1 MAIDDD
7 VRAVYEYLTTQV
19 LPGANQPTVTYGQ
32 IEQETGVPI
41 GEYGGHIGRVL
52 GEISRRCSDQ
62 RLPPLTSIV
71 LPRQGSFASLHILT
85 RRASE
90 GSEALPSLARRVR
103 MSFFGARVII
113 NATDGIPG
121 SGYLVEMAQMLR
133 RGNPGGWRID
143 QGIERWDQKPA
154 PRGFSKDLDRWNYR
168 PMIAENQES
177 VWAQPVWPRSL

>member
-19 LPGANQPTVTYGQ
+19 LSGANQPTVTYGQ

-52 GEISRRCSDQ
+52 GEISRRCTDQ

-71 LPRQGSFASLHILT
+71 
-85 RRASE
+85 
-90 GSEALPSLARRVR
+90 
-103 MSFFGARVII
+103 I
-113 NATDGIPG
+113 NATDEIPG
-121 SGYLVEMAQMLR
+121 SGYFVEMAQMLR

>member
-52 GEISRRCSDQ
+52 GEISRRCTDQ

-71 LPRQGSFASLHILT
+71 
-85 RRASE
+85 
-90 GSEALPSLARRVR
+90 
-103 MSFFGARVII
+103 I
-113 NATDGIPG
+113 NATDRDTG
-121 SGYLVEMAQMLR
+121 LR
-133 RGNPGGWRID
+133 LLRGNGTDASSGQSWRLAD
-143 QGIERWDQKPA
+143 
-154 PRGFSKDLDRWNYR
+154 
-168 PMIAENQES
+168 
-177 VWAQPVWPRSL
+177 

>member
-19 LPGANQPTVTYGQ
+19 LPDANRPTVTYGQ

-62 RLPPLTSIV
+62 RLPPFTSIV
-71 LPRQGSFASLHILT
+71 
-85 RRASE
+85 
-90 GSEALPSLARRVR
+90 
-103 MSFFGARVII
+103 I

-121 SGYLVEMAQMLR
+121 SGYFVEMAQMLR